1 MFQLLT
7 ETCKSPSFTWETKVS
22 EATNEIFYK
31 ILINTVKTQA
41 DSRKLKTLVVGG
53 LPSQYVLIKGLTV
66 LKNGLI

>member
-1 MFQLLT
+1 MKF
-7 ETCKSPSFTWETKVS
+7 
-22 EATNEIFYK
+22 
-31 ILINTVKTQA
+31 